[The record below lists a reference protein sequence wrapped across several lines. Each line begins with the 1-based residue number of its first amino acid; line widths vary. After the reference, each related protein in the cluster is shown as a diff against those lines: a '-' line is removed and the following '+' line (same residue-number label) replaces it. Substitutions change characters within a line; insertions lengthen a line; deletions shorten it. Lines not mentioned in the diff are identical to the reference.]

1 MTEAQQTAYING
13 IQNNSFNNNAQKI
26 YNLLKVKDMTTE
38 EVYNALSKQ
47 RNELSG
53 RISDLLDSGL
63 IKELSVSGK
72 YSLLS
77 ITPIDEIPYY
87 RAKRTYNKYLKWK
100 KQGEQFKRF
109 EVEGF

>member
-1 MTEAQQTAYING
+1 MTEAKQKAYVEG
-13 IQNNSFNNNAQKI
+13 IQSGYFNNNAQRV
-26 YNLLKVKDMTTE
+26 YNLLKYKDMTTE
-38 EVYNALSKQ
+38 AIYKVLGKQ

-63 IKELSVSGK
+63 IKELSAGR

-100 KQGEQFKRF
+100 KQGEKFKRF
-109 EVEGF
+109 EVKGF